1 MADLLSLERI
11 RTEGTQVRV
20 ALSETVIREY
30 AEAIEQGDEF
40 PPIEVYYDETAYWL
54 ADGFH
59 RVQAAKRAGRDAIA
73 TSVHQGG
80 QRDALLHALSAN
92 ESHGHRRTDADRRHA
107 VELMLAD
114 PAWRE
119 WNNSAIARQCRV
131 SEFLVRTVRQERAPT
146 PETQEPPERTRKV
159 TRGGKTYTMRTG
171 RIGTAAR
178 AKAPAAPS
186 PARSPAPTAPVVPFK
201 SGGSD
206 TVDVLASVS
215 SMASKI
221 DTPEV
226 GVPQPHQE
234 EKLPPPVAAAT
245 TADGAP
251 PAPTIPPPQP
261 SLIDAWQQASDDERT
276 AFVARYRAE
285 LFLLLA
291 AHDEQQPT
299 KRVNVSKRTSRPQ
312 PQQQK
317 RRRAAAGKRS

>member
-1 MADLLSLERI
+1 MADLLSLECI

-30 AEAIEQGDEF
+30 AEAFAQGDEF

-114 PAWRE
+114 PAWGE

-226 GVPQPHQE
+226 GVPQPHQKE
-234 EKLPPPVAAAT
+234 TPPSPVAVT

-299 KRVNVSKRTSRPQ
+299 KRVNASKRTSRPQ